1 MRLAFLKENK
11 ILFVILLLIFSG
23 YMTLAWQPFDKLL
36 ANFADDSFYY
46 FKTASNIANGL
57 GPTFDG
63 ENMTNGYHPLWMGV
77 NVVIYYLIPNDKILP
92 IRIVLG
98 LSVLLFFATTLLIW
112 KIISRWSSDKWIQA
126 LSVLSYALN
135 PWNSS
140 IYFNGLETPLALFL
154 LVLLF
159 LLFSEILRKE
169 ENHIKDFIYLGVVMG
184 LVILTKLD
192 YGLFAA
198 AIFFYFVWNW
208 KRFSWK
214 PILAFVF
221 PAVLIAAPWFLYN
234 YFYFGALIPASG
246 LSYTLVNHRL
256 WFYKERSL
264 IYIILWSIYNFFG
277 TVAFA
282 LRTIGV
288 PVFYSGYDLIRSL
301 FSFAAVFVP
310 IILASLYFF
319 IKKKN
324 QWSNFWKEFLNSAEG
339 RPACAMPAHAGG
351 RALIVF
357 FTAFMGLVTVHGAIR
372 WSGREWYFAS
382 FQFLFV
388 IFLAIVLSRSALVS
402 YKRIVA
408 VILGILLSISFYYSW
423 IDFSS
428 EKRNQSEMYQVA
440 VWIKNNLPADARI
453 AAFNSGIHGYFS
465 GHFVMNSDG
474 MINNSAFE
482 AMKNNSLWELFEK
495 ERIDYIVDYEITL
508 TYRYKSFLGI
518 DNLFDRLQKIDLPAD
533 IDRSGDYGGSH
544 ISIYKIL
551 R

>member
-1 MRLAFLKENK
+1 MPFTFLKENK
-11 ILFVILLLIFSG
+11 IFFLLLILIFIGYFS
-23 YMTLAWQPFDKLL
+23 LAFQPIEKLL
-36 ANFADDSFYY
+36 ANFADDAFYY
-46 FKTASNIANGL
+46 FKTASNIAGGF

-77 NVVIYYLIPNDKILP
+77 NVLIYYLIPNDKILP

-98 LSVLLFFATTLLIW
+98 LSVLLFFATTLLVW
-112 KIISRWSSDKWIQA
+112 KIISRWSSDKWIRMF
-126 LSVLSYALN
+126 LVLVYALN

-159 LLFSEILRKE
+159 FLFLKILEKK
-169 ENHIKDFIYLGVVMG
+169 ENHIKDFILLGAVMG

-198 AIFFYFVWNW
+198 AIFFYFIWNW
-208 KRFSWK
+208 NRFLWK
-214 PILAFVF
+214 PLFAFAI
-221 PAVLIAAPWFLYN
+221 PAALIAAPWFLYN

-264 IYIILWSIYNFFG
+264 VYIILWSVYNFFG
-277 TVAFA
+277 TIAFN
-282 LRTIGV
+282 LKTIGI
-288 PVFYSGYDLIRSL
+288 PVFYSGYDLIRSF

-319 IKKKN
+319 IKKKD
-324 QWSNFWKEFLNSAEG
+324 QWNNFWREFLNSAEG
-339 RPACAMPAHAGG
+339 R
-351 RALIVF
+351 ALIVF
-357 FTAFMGLVTVHGAIR
+357 SIAFMGLATVHGAIR

-382 FQFLFV
+382 FQFFTV

-402 YKRIVA
+402 YKKIIA
-408 VILGILLSISFYYSW
+408 AILGILLAISFYYSW
-423 IDFSS
+423 VDFTSQ
-428 EKRNQSEMYQVA
+428 KGNQSEMYQVA
-440 VWIKNNLPADARI
+440 IWMKDNLPANARI

-474 MINNSAFE
+474 MINNSAYE
-482 AMKNNSLWELFEK
+482 AMKNNSLWELFKK
-495 ERIDYIVDYEITL
+495 ERIDYIADYEITL
-508 TYRYKSFLGI
+508 TYRYKSFLGV
-518 DNLFDRLQKIDLPAD
+518 DNLFDRLQKIDLPSD

-544 ISIYKIL
+544 IGIYKIL
-551 R
+551 K

>member
-1 MRLAFLKENK
+1 MVSFLKENK
-11 ILFVILLLIFSG
+11 TLFGLLLVIFFG
-23 YMTLAWQPFDKLL
+23 YMTLVCQPVDKLL
-36 ANFADDSFYY
+36 ANFADDAFYY
-46 FKTASNIANGL
+46 FKTASNIAGGL

-63 ENMTNGYHPLWMGV
+63 ENLTNGYHPLWMEV
-77 NVVIYYLIPNDKILP
+77 NALIYYLIPNDKILP
-92 IRIVLG
+92 IRVVLG

-112 KIISRWSSDKWIQA
+112 KIISQWSSDKWIQSLA
-126 LSVLSYALN
+126 VFGYALN

-159 LLFSEILRKE
+159 FFFSGILNKK
-169 ENHIKDFIYLGVVMG
+169 ENHAKDFVLLGVVMG

-198 AIFFYFVWNW
+198 AISLYFIWNW
-208 KRFSWK
+208 EKFLWK
-214 PILAFVF
+214 PFLAFAI
-221 PAVLIAAPWFLYN
+221 PTALIAAPWFLYN

-264 IYIILWSIYNFFG
+264 IYIILWSVYNFFG
-277 TVAFA
+277 TISFM
-282 LRTIGV
+282 LRTAGI
-288 PVFYSGYDLIRSL
+288 PVFYSGYDLIRSF
-301 FSFAAVFVP
+301 FSLATVFFPV
-310 IILASLYFF
+310 ILASLYFF
-319 IKKKN
+319 IKKKD
-324 QWSNFWKEFLNSAEG
+324 QWNNFWREFLNSAEG
-339 RPACAMPAHAGG
+339 K
-351 RALIVF
+351 ALIVF
-357 FTAFMGLVTVHGAIR
+357 FIVFMGLVTVHGAIR

-382 FQFLFV
+382 FQFFTV
-388 IFLAIVLSRSALVS
+388 IFLAIVLSRSALVY
-402 YKRIVA
+402 YKKIIA
-408 VILGILLSISFYYSW
+408 VVLGILFSISFYYSW

-428 EKRNQSEMYQVA
+428 QNGNQLEMYQVV
-440 VWIKNNLPADARI
+440 VWMKDNLPVDARI

-495 ERIDYIVDYEITL
+495 ERIDYIADYEITL

-518 DNLFDRLQKIDLPAD
+518 DNIFDRLKKIDLPAN

-544 ISIYKIL
+544 VGVYKIL
-551 R
+551 K

>member
-1 MRLAFLKENK
+1 MIYFLKENR
-11 ILFVILLLIFSG
+11 ILFGLLLLIFSG
-23 YMTLAWQPFDKLL
+23 YTMLVWQPVDKLL

-46 FKTASNIANGL
+46 FKTASNIAGGL

-63 ENMTNGYHPLWMGV
+63 ENLTNGYHPLWMGV
-77 NVVIYYLIPNDKILP
+77 NVLIYYLIPNDKILP

-98 LSVLLFFATTLLIW
+98 LSVFLFFATTLLIW
-112 KIISRWSSDKWIQA
+112 KIISVWSSDKWIQA
-126 LSVLSYALN
+126 LSVLAYALN

-159 LLFSEILRKE
+159 FLFSEILRKE
-169 ENHIKDFIYLGVVMG
+169 EDHIKDFIYLGVVMG

-198 AIFFYFVWNW
+198 FTSLYFIWNW
-208 KRFSWK
+208 DRFLWK
-214 PILAFVF
+214 PFLAFAI
-221 PAVLIAAPWFLYN
+221 PAALIAAPWFLYN

-264 IYIILWSIYNFFG
+264 IYIILWSVYNFFG
-277 TVAFA
+277 TVAFM
-282 LRTIGV
+282 LRTTGI
-288 PVFYSGYDLIRSL
+288 PVFYSGYDLIRSF

-310 IILASLYFF
+310 VILASLYFL
-319 IKKKN
+319 IKKKD
-324 QWSNFWKEFLNSAEG
+324 QWKNFWKEFLNSAEG
-339 RPACAMPAHAGG
+339 RV
-351 RALIVF
+351 LIVF
-357 FTAFMGLVTVHGAIR
+357 FTAYMGLVTVHGAIR

-382 FQFLFV
+382 FQFLTV
-388 IFLAIVLSRSALVS
+388 IFLAIVLSRSALVF
-402 YKRIVA
+402 YRKVIA
-408 VILGILLSISFYYSW
+408 VILGILLSISFCYSW
-423 IDFSS
+423 INFYSQNG
-428 EKRNQSEMYQVA
+428 NQSEMYQVA
-440 VWIKNNLPADARI
+440 IWMKNNLPVNARI

-465 GHFVMNSDG
+465 EHFVMNSDG
-474 MINNSAFE
+474 MINNSAYE
-482 AMKNNSLWELFEK
+482 AMKNNSLWELFKK
-495 ERIDYIVDYEITL
+495 ERIDYIADYEITL

-518 DNLFDRLQKIDLPAD
+518 ENLFDRLQKIDLPAD

-544 ISIYKIL
+544 IGIYKIL